1 MKEFTYAGRRQQKLR
16 EEDMVRTRLIMWASI
31 APHSNKKITPKDL
44 IEIPSIDHKRV
55 ISKATQEKVLRAWK
69 DL

>member
-1 MKEFTYAGRRQQKLR
+1 
-16 EEDMVRTRLIMWASI
+16 MVRTRLIMWASI